1 MVTEQAPSLE
11 EGGFNLDDLEL
22 PIRKIDGI
30 GFEVLGDALLSER
43 FGIYGHLK
51 EQRPLYLVTDYKEE
65 LTGMNDFVK
74 DLVASRFHLQQLDTR
89 YISSIYARQFDERVA
104 LAIIND
110 YTRPIILPMAIGPG
124 AQPPWR
130 VGPIWMLYSEGN
142 YSAFKEQLE
151 RLKFD

>member
-11 EGGFNLDDLEL
+11 EDDFNLEDLEL

-30 GFEVLGDALLSER
+30 GFEALGDALLSER

-65 LTGMNDFVK
+65 LTCMNDFVK
-74 DLVASRFHLQQLDTR
+74 DLVASRFHLEQLDTR
-89 YISSIYARQFDERVA
+89 YISSIYARQFDERAA

-124 AQPPWR
+124 GQPSWR